1 MTRRPHL
8 VKQLVCPRC
17 GDVMADAEYRRFLP
31 RLTLTAL
38 DGSPL
43 PPTGGAVLVR
53 LLEQEAARAPAT
65 DREEAERRLGPG
77 HRQLGELLYDLRC
90 PRGHR
95 TVQTMPAIVRA
106 IRRTPGRWVT
116 PR

>member
-1 MTRRPHL
+1 VAFRRL
-8 VKQLVCPRC
+8 VKQLICPRC
-17 GDVMADAEYRRFLP
+17 GDVMADAEYRPFPP

-43 PPTGGAVLVR
+43 QPTGGAVLVR
-53 LLEQEAARAPAT
+53 LLQQEAAGAAPA
-65 DREEAERRLGPG
+65 DREEAEQRLGSG
-77 HRQLGELLYDLRC
+77 HRSVGELMVDLRC

-95 TVQTMPAIVRA
+95 TVQTVPAIARA
-106 IRRTPGRWVT
+106 MRRTPGTWVT

>member
-1 MTRRPHL
+1 MKPSSV
-8 VKQLVCPRC
+8 VKQLLCPRC
-17 GDVMADAEYRRFLP
+17 GDVMAGAEYRRFPP

-38 DGSPL
+38 DGSL
-43 PPTGGAVLVR
+43 LHPTGGAVLVR
-53 LLEQEAARAPAT
+53 LLEHEAAQAPAA
-65 DREEAERRLGPG
+65 DRDEAEERLGSG
-77 HRQLGELLYDLRC
+77 RRQLGELLYDLRC

-106 IRRTPGRWVT
+106 VRRTPGRWVT